1 MKANKTRNARNIFFS
16 AEDRVKLDGIQ
27 AEAEVNVQAD

>member
-1 MKANKTRNARNIFFS
+1 MSTTKTTKVISIYAK
-16 AEDRVKLDGIQ
+16 VKLDGIQ